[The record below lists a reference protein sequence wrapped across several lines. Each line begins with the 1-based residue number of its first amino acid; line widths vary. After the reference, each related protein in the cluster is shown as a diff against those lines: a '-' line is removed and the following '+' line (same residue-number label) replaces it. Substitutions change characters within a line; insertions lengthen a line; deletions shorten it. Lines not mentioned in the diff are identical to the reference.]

1 MNYFLSNPERNRA
14 HAWKLLAVA
23 AGCLSLLTAAPG
35 FAAPV
40 LTSTTIAQTRPMP
53 ERMLRTITVTGRGTE
68 MVATSLTLVRLG
80 VEAQGKTAEEVQQ
93 QVAQRSN
100 AVINLLK
107 SRNVEKLETTG
118 INLSPTYR
126 YDNGTQ
132 TLTGYTA
139 SNIVSFRIATSQA
152 GTLMDDA
159 VKAGATRI
167 DGVSFVATDDAIATA
182 QKAALREATQDARTQ
197 ADAVLSSLGFTAQE
211 IVGIQVN
218 GAYAPPPHPV
228 PMAGM
233 AKQDF
238 ASTPVIGGDQ
248 QVEASVTLQIS
259 Y

>member
-1 MNYFLSNPERNRA
+1 MHRLLPHSNWNRDRA
-14 HAWKLLAVA
+14 LKLLAVA
-23 AGCLSLLTAAPG
+23 AGCLSLLTATPGLAAPG
-35 FAAPV
+35 
-40 LTSTTIAQTRPMP
+40 LTSDKIAQIRPTQ

-68 MVATSLTLVRLG
+68 MVATTLTQVRLG

-107 SRNVEKLETTG
+107 SRNVDKLETTG

-139 SNIVSFRIATSQA
+139 SNIVSFRIPTNQA

-167 DGVSFVATDDAIATA
+167 DGVSFVATDAAIATA
-182 QKAALREATQDARTQ
+182 QKAALREAAQEARTQ
-197 ADAVLSSLGFTAQE
+197 ADDVLSSLGFTAQE

-218 GAYAPPPHPV
+218 GAYAPPPRPV
-228 PMAGM
+228 PMAEM

-238 ASTPVIGGDQ
+238 AATPVIGGEQ
-248 QVEASVTLQIS
+248 QVEASVTLQIT